1 MRSFV
6 RSFAV
11 LLALGVVGCGKRA
24 LDDRDGAAGGA
35 PMGTG
40 GSAGSNAGA
49 GAVGAAG
56 ARGSAGSNGGNGVA
70 GSTGGAVAGST
81 GGAVAGTGGASAG
94 TGGAVAGTGGAAT
107 AGTGGAATA
116 GTGGGATSGTGP
128 LRLLIFYTRWGT
140 SYPEWWPTGSDRSFT
155 MSTMM
160 QALEPYKDEL
170 IVVSGLTNANLASAQ
185 LVAANASETGD
196 GMFTLLTARPAG
208 QGGPATGPSLDT
220 VVGDCGGAAGPP
232 LRLAVG
238 QYGFNDS
245 PGVSFADDGSPIRGE
260 HDPHAV
266 AMRVL
271 GHDVTAPDPTGD
283 INAIYPAI
291 GTAHMAVAVEALATA
306 KTCAVTL
313 MWGDHFNPAVL
324 GITGSDLHELSHDTI
339 GLFESVNGGTPR
351 PDNRFAKMQ
360 RWYAQQF
367 ASLLDRLRATPL
379 GSGTLLD
386 QSVVVWISESGTGV
400 DHQGFYI
407 PVVIAGG
414 GGGGRLDV
422 GQFLEIRPHQRSDG
436 GFVETTTIERTQ
448 GDLLQAL
455 ANLWGMP
462 SFGDVRIARQ
472 TLKEILK
479 P

>member
-1 MRSFV
+1 MRWLVRSFV
-6 RSFAV
+6 V
-11 LLALGVVGCGKRA
+11 LLALGVVACGKRA
-24 LDDRDGAAGGA
+24 LDGRDGAAGAA
-35 PMGTG
+35 PVGTD

-56 ARGSAGSNGGNGVA
+56 ASGSAGSNGGNAVA
-70 GSTGGAVAGST
+70 GSNGGAVAGST
-81 GGAVAGTGGASAG
+81 GGAVAGTGGGS
-94 TGGAVAGTGGAAT
+94 
-107 AGTGGAATA
+107 A

-185 LVAANASETGD
+185 VVAANASETGD

-260 HDPHAV
+260 RDPHAV

-379 GSGTLLD
+379 GAGTLLD

-407 PVVIAGG
+407 PVVIAGR
-414 GGGGRLDV
+414 GGGRLDV
-422 GQFLEIRPHQRSDG
+422 GQFVEVKPHQRSNG

-462 SFGDVRIARQ
+462 YFGDVRIARQ
-472 TLKEILK
+472 TLKQILK

>member
-1 MRSFV
+1 MRWLVRSFV
-6 RSFAV
+6 V
-11 LLALGVVGCGKRA
+11 LLALGVVACGKRA
-24 LDDRDGAAGGA
+24 LDGRDGAAGAA
-35 PMGTG
+35 PVGTD

-56 ARGSAGSNGGNGVA
+56 ASGSAGSNGGNGVA
-70 GSTGGAVAGST
+70 GSNGGAVAGST

-94 TGGAVAGTGGAAT
+94 TGGASAGTGGGAM
-107 AGTGGAATA
+107 AGAGGAATA

-185 LVAANASETGD
+185 VVAANASETGD

-379 GSGTLLD
+379 GAGTLLD

-407 PVVIAGG
+407 PVVIAGR
-414 GGGGRLDV
+414 GGGRLDV
-422 GQFLEIRPHQRSDG
+422 GQFVEVKPHQRSNG

-462 SFGDVRIARQ
+462 YFGDVRIARQ
-472 TLKEILK
+472 TLKPILK